1 MPTSTPINPVR
12 GNSSVTNFDRECGGR
27 ERLYGAWSR
36 TCGRNYDSGRFL
48 DREERRKGGGAFRLT
63 WRGTDGRLEIEEGAG
78 GRRLLRRKK
87 GLFFFFQFLTFCGL
101 LLRCFFLVSFFP
113 YFFLHFSLAND
124 ESCVSTQNWESYK
137 VGIN

>member
-1 MPTSTPINPVR
+1 M
-12 GNSSVTNFDRECGGR
+12 TNFDRACGGR

-87 GLFFFFQFLTFCGL
+87 GLFFSIFDVLWAVATLFFSRVIFPLFLPLFLTC
-101 LLRCFFLVSFFP
+101 
-113 YFFLHFSLAND
+113 
-124 ESCVSTQNWESYK
+124 K
-137 VGIN
+137 

>member
-87 GLFFFFQFLTFCGL
+87 GLFFSIFDVLWAVATLFFFSCH
-101 LLRCFFLVSFFP
+101 FP
-113 YFFLHFSLAND
+113 LISSSISHLQMMSLASRHRIGNLIKL
-124 ESCVSTQNWESYK
+124 E
-137 VGIN
+137 